1 MSLLIRTV
9 LYRGLSDAPSIATV
23 FPGMMNGSAVGGGGE
38 RGVTCVLMTLSIL

>member
-23 FPGMMNGSAVGGGGE
+23 FPGMMNGSAVDDE
-38 RGVTCVLMTLSIL
+38 EKEELLVLMTLSIL